1 MRPAKQELL
10 SQSRKYPSTVCPIPP
25 KVNHMLTIDNNP
37 VKHTL
42 YKWQKDC
49 LEAWRQNQHRGIV
62 NVVTGAGKTWLAC
75 AAIEYLQSIQKGLR
89 VRIVVP
95 TIALAQQWH
104 HELLSYFGEDLQ
116 EAPGFYYGAMKSST
130 DLSCLI
136 YVINTARDCL
146 SWHIENDLHSSH
158 PVFLICDECHHYT
171 SRENR
176 HIFDFLTQHI
186 QFSDTFSC
194 LGLSATPFEAE
205 EPSILTE
212 KLGQEIFR
220 FQTTDALAAGTV
232 SPFIIGT
239 VAASFLTGEAFEY
252 QKISES
258 IGIQYARLLDA
269 FPFLKN
275 LDPAVQI
282 KAIRRLAAD
291 ADMDPSDPAAAYLL
305 LLYQRREISLLAD
318 ARIQCVQ
325 ELIGSLHISAKI
337 LVFSERIEQAHSL
350 FIRLSEQYPHGCG
363 IYHSQ
368 MSKDVR
374 KSTLQAFRE
383 GHIRILV
390 TCRCL
395 DEGLDVPDADIG
407 IIMSSSSVSR
417 QRIQRLGRI
426 IRKKE
431 AGAYALLYYLYIY
444 NSNDDSAY
452 LPGLENM
459 PSFSLRYYSSDHLFS
474 NPVYEEAALD
484 LIRKTEE
491 KAAVKENKAALS
503 KELLRCILEGAALAD
518 YLLPAETLR
527 RLSKNALNQHEKNY
541 YLTQLAIG
549 NLTVSE
555 KGQGPLE

>member
-1 MRPAKQELL
+1 
-10 SQSRKYPSTVCPIPP
+10 
-25 KVNHMLTIDNNP
+25 MLTIDNHP

-291 ADMDPSDPAAAYLL
+291 GSGAD
-305 LLYQRREISLLAD
+305 
-318 ARIQCVQ
+318 RIFTHFC
-325 ELIGSLHISAKI
+325 
-337 LVFSERIEQAHSL
+337 
-350 FIRLSEQYPHGCG
+350 
-363 IYHSQ
+363 
-368 MSKDVR
+368 
-374 KSTLQAFRE
+374 
-383 GHIRILV
+383 
-390 TCRCL
+390 
-395 DEGLDVPDADIG
+395 
-407 IIMSSSSVSR
+407 
-417 QRIQRLGRI
+417 
-426 IRKKE
+426 
-431 AGAYALLYYLYIY
+431 
-444 NSNDDSAY
+444 
-452 LPGLENM
+452 
-459 PSFSLRYYSSDHLFS
+459 
-474 NPVYEEAALD
+474 
-484 LIRKTEE
+484 
-491 KAAVKENKAALS
+491 
-503 KELLRCILEGAALAD
+503 
-518 YLLPAETLR
+518 
-527 RLSKNALNQHEKNY
+527 
-541 YLTQLAIG
+541 
-549 NLTVSE
+549 
-555 KGQGPLE
+555 